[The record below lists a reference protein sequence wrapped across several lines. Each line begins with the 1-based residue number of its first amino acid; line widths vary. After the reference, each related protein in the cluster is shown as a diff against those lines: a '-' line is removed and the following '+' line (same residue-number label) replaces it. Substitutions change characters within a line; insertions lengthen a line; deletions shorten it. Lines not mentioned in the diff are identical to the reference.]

1 MSITKKRRPRAGRG
15 GAAADGVRRI
25 SISLPADVSRALDL
39 MVAERGLENRS
50 KAVSEMI
57 ARSLLERREGADAGT
72 VMAGIISI
80 VYDEA
85 SGRLVQRLFQLE
97 RLHLAEVISSLHV
110 QLEHGHRMEVLIV
123 QGPVRILRA
132 ITDKILACKGVVSC
146 KLSLTDVLIPPVHA
160 ANRGHRRSPR

>member
-1 MSITKKRRPRAGRG
+1 MSITKRKPRSG
-15 GAAADGVRRI
+15 GARGADAAGVKRI
-25 SISLPADVSRALDL
+25 SISLPAGVSRALDL
-39 MVAERGLENRS
+39 MVADRRLENRS
-50 KAVSEMI
+50 KAVAEMI
-57 ARSLLERREGADAGT
+57 ARSVLERREGADAGT

-110 QLEHGHRMEVLIV
+110 QLEHGHRMEVLIA

-160 ANRGHRRSPR
+160 ANRVRRRSSR